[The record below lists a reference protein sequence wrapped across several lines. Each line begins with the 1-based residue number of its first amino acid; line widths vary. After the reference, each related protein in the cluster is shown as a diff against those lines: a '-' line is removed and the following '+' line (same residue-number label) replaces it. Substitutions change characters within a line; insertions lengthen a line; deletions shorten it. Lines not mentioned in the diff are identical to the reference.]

1 MSRSPLM
8 TLSWQRR
15 PGSKGTKHRVPSKLT
30 PLDVQHKEFKK
41 SIQGYAREEVDQ
53 FLDDIIEQLE
63 ADIEE
68 RTRLETLVGELQ
80 EKVSHFK
87 ALEDSL
93 RSTLVLAQR
102 TADELKASA
111 HKEVDLIKQRA
122 KLDVEEELKNVRQQI
137 IEAKA
142 ELQRVNDKTVAAK
155 HDLRNFLNRQLDLLD
170 ETQRVVK
177 SAALS

>member
-1 MSRSPLM
+1 VA
-8 TLSWQRR
+8 
-15 PGSKGTKHRVPSKLT
+15 GKLT
-30 PLDVQHKEFKK
+30 PVDVQHKEFKK

-63 ADIEE
+63 ADVEE
-68 RTRLETLVGELQ
+68 RTRLETLVAELQ

-87 ALEDSL
+87 AMEDSL

-122 KLDVEEELKNVRQQI
+122 KLDVEEDLRNVRQQI
-137 IEAKA
+137 AEAKA
-142 ELQRVNDKTVAAK
+142 ELQRVNDKSVAAK
-155 HDLRNFLNRQLDLLD
+155 HDLRNFLTRQLDLLD
-170 ETQRVVK
+170 DVK
-177 SAALS
+177 PGVKTAALG

>member
-1 MSRSPLM
+1 VA
-8 TLSWQRR
+8 
-15 PGSKGTKHRVPSKLT
+15 GKLT
-30 PLDVQHKEFKK
+30 PIDVQHKEFKK

-63 ADIEE
+63 ADVEE
-68 RTRLETLVGELQ
+68 RTRLETLVAELQ

-87 ALEDSL
+87 AMEDSL

-122 KLDVEEELKNVRQQI
+122 KLDVDEELGNVRQQI
-137 IEAKA
+137 AEAKA
-142 ELQRVNDKTVAAK
+142 ELQRVNDKSVAAK
-155 HDLRNFLNRQLDLLD
+155 HDLRNFLTRQLDLLD
-170 ETQRVVK
+170 DVK
-177 SAALS
+177 PGVKTVALG

>member
-1 MSRSPLM
+1 MAA
-8 TLSWQRR
+8 
-15 PGSKGTKHRVPSKLT
+15 KIT
-30 PLDVQHKEFKK
+30 PVDIQHKEFKK

-53 FLDDIIEQLE
+53 FLDEVIETLE

-68 RTRLETLVGELQ
+68 RTRLETQVTELA

-87 ALEDSL
+87 AMEDSL

-122 KLDVEEELKNVRQQI
+122 KIEIEDDLKNVKHQI
-137 IEAKA
+137 SEAKA
-142 ELQRVNDKTVAAK
+142 ELQRVSDKTVAAK
-155 HDLRNFLNRQLDLLD
+155 HDLRNFLTRQLELVDDIPSLKNA
-170 ETQRVVK
+170 VAK
-177 SAALS
+177 I